1 MIGGKVVLPVMP
13 DGTAG
18 SDFNDVHA
26 AAGLDEVARQLQ
38 QAAPPVE
45 PIAEQGTVAETA
57 PQAATESV
65 ISDGWQEPLLFEEI
79 RTPEIPTSILSGWLR
94 SFVEALAATTQTPPA
109 MAVMMALA
117 TVAACVQKRFQV
129 ARTPDHIE
137 PLSLWTV
144 TGMPPASRKTAI
156 KNALTAPIAAWERE
170 QEESGRK
177 ERARIASIREVTEQR
192 IKALQAQ
199 AVKAESAD
207 DRNELIEQA
216 IRLKEQMPDALIAP
230 RIYTGDVTAERL
242 QNMMTEH
249 GERMALISDEGGIF
263 AVMSGLY
270 TGGKA
275 NIDVFLQGHAGSAVR
290 VDRQDRTAHLDAP
303 ALTFGLCIQPDV
315 IRRQSDTVSG
325 QRMPCTL
332 SLLLTSKQHWNPN
345 RNDNPYA
352 GISQNGL
359 SRRYNQAV
367 EHTAGI

>member
-1 MIGGKVVLPVMP
+1 V
-13 DGTAG
+13 DG
-18 SDFNDVHA
+18 N
-26 AAGLDEVARQLQ
+26 RY
-38 QAAPPVE
+38 
-45 PIAEQGTVAETA
+45 
-57 PQAATESV
+57 
-65 ISDGWQEPLLFEEI
+65 
-79 RTPEIPTSILSGWLR
+79 
-94 SFVEALAATTQTPPA
+94 
-109 MAVMMALA
+109 
-117 TVAACVQKRFQV
+117 AACF
-129 ARTPDHIE
+129 PE
-137 PLSLWTV
+137 
-144 TGMPPASRKTAI
+144 TAI

-315 IRRQSDTVSG
+315 IRRQSDTVFRGNGCLARYLFCLPASNIG
-325 QRMPCTL
+325 TR
-332 SLLLTSKQHWNPN
+332 N
-345 RNDNPYA
+345 RNRQP
-352 GISQNGL
+352 L
-359 SRRYNQAV
+359 CRNQSKWLITKV
-367 EHTAGI
+367 